1 MSENTVKSPA
11 RAAFYSL
18 IFGAGAGQIYNG
30 QTKKGVFMI
39 VLFFGPICYLTY
51 LILTIYFKYLQRA
64 IAGDLSVIAEFIRDV
79 RSNEAIAA
87 NSSFAGI
94 LWIISMIDGYVSAN
108 MINKKMGSE
117 AQ

>member
-1 MSENTVKSPA
+1 MIENTVKSPA
-11 RAAFYSL
+11 KAAFYSL

-39 VLFFGPICYLTY
+39 VLFLGSVCYLTY
-51 LILTIYFKYLQRA
+51 LILTIYFKYWPRV
-64 IAGDLSVIAEFIRDV
+64 IAGDLSVAAEFVRDL

-87 NSSFAGI
+87 NSSFAAI

-108 MINKKMGSE
+108 MINKKNG
-117 AQ
+117 A

>member
-1 MSENTVKSPA
+1 MSENTVKSPG
-11 RAAFYSL
+11 RAALYSL
-18 IFGAGAGQIYNG
+18 LFGAGAGQIYNG

-39 VLFFGPICYLTY
+39 VLFFGPVCYLVY
-51 LILTIYFKYLQRA
+51 LILMIYFKYWQRA
-64 IAGDLSVIAEFIRDV
+64 IAGDLSVMAEFIRDV

-87 NSSFAGI
+87 NSSFAAI

-108 MINKKMGSE
+108 MINKKAGHE